1 MVNSGVLSQAELAL
15 SAILFDHQVTHMVQ
29 LQGAATGGQDTVG
42 PVAVAPFLVESFADV
57 RLRGGAIEA
66 YLLAEVSL
74 AATKTPSAAAATTAA
89 TPTAGVA
96 APLEE
101 ASP

>member
-1 MVNSGVLSQAELAL
+1 MVDSGVFSQAEFTLP
-15 SAILFDHQVTHMVQ
+15 SILFDHEVAHMVQ

-74 AATKTPSAAAATTAA
+74 AATKTPSAAATTAA